1 MSPINLDVPMPAAP
15 PVRMRRRVA
24 ALCEATLL
32 RPGARRLC
40 RLFGGRGGAA
50 ILMYHSVPGEDVR
63 PWIDPRNTTHPDEF
77 ARQMQFL
84 ATQRSVV
91 PLAEVV
97 AALESGRS
105 LAPGT
110 VALTFDDGYRDQ
122 ALVAAP
128 ILAAL
133 GLPATFFLATG
144 AIDRGAPQWVDELY
158 AIYRTRTA
166 SALDLG
172 ALGPSFDLAEPQAAS
187 ASHAL
192 VAGRLL
198 VADEDGRQALFAR
211 LRQQLRPAAAPPRCT
226 LDWRE
231 VRELAACPGF
241 VIGVHTRAHLA
252 LPKHDRARVA
262 EDLARFRAAVV
273 TGPPSLVGRRADRFA
288 LPRIGAPRDTR
299 LLQFCTSGA
308 NPRLVRRL
316 LQP

>member
-1 MSPINLDVPMPAAP
+1 M
-15 PVRMRRRVA
+15 
-24 ALCEATLL
+24 E
-32 RPGARRLC
+32 
-40 RLFGGRGGAA
+40 
-50 ILMYHSVPGEDVR
+50 
-63 PWIDPRNTTHPDEF
+63 
-77 ARQMQFL
+77 FL
-84 ATQRSVV
+84 AAHRRVV

-110 VALTFDDGYRDQ
+110 VAITFDDGYLDQ
-122 ALVAAP
+122 ARVAAP

-158 AIYRTRTA
+158 SIYRTRTA
-166 SALDLG
+166 SMLRLAP
-172 ALGPSFDLAEPQAAS
+172 GPSFDLAEPHAVA

-198 VADEDGRQALFAR
+198 VADDDERQALFAA
-211 LRQQLRPAAAPPRCT
+211 LRQQLRPTADPPRRT
-226 LDWRE
+226 ADWRE
-231 VRELAACPGF
+231 VRELAARPAF
-241 VIGVHTRAHLA
+241 AIGVHTREHLA
-252 LPKHDRARVA
+252 LPHHDRARVA
-262 EDLARFRAAVV
+262 AELERCIADVRAATGVRPEFFSFPYGMSCAMSRRLVAAQFRAAVV
-273 TGPPSLVGRRADRFA
+273 TGPPALVGRRADRFA
-288 LPRIGAPRDTR
+288 LPRIEAPRDTR